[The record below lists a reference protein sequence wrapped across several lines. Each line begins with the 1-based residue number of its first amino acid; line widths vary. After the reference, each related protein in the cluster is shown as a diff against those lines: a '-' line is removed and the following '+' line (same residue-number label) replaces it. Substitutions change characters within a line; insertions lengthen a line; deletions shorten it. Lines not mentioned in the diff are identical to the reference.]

1 MYAPAEAFRSGP
13 AARCSRILLRALSKL
28 LACVAALA
36 GTLVALRAEAAPPF
50 YVGLRYEV
58 DPSTQHCWD
67 AAEFTRSVAR
77 AVGYDPFRSRNG
89 MSVEVRVTNATG
101 SLRGSVIWTDAS
113 GGSIGER
120 RFAARDGD
128 CPKLLRELS
137 FAVALQ
143 IDLLRPE
150 TDELHAV
157 ETEGEPVGGNTGSQ
171 LPSPGPAASK
181 PGSGG
186 GAPSQTSAAEA
197 QREPRSPGRPA
208 PQGAGARRPPERAAA
223 LRFSVGLGPSLAWRL
238 SPSVTGQ
245 GRLFV
250 GARLGDVSAEISAE
264 ATVPVV
270 EKLGGGSGFR
280 QSLAGGSAALCGHR
294 GAFGAC
300 VLGKMARL
308 SVTGL
313 DVDEPRSPA
322 ALVGQAG
329 ARLTTGWELSDT
341 WWLSPH
347 IDALV
352 LLTPREVAMN
362 AVTVWEMPVFS
373 LSAGIDLIAHF

>member
-1 MYAPAEAFRSGP
+1 MRD
-13 AARCSRILLRALSKL
+13 LSKL

-36 GTLVALRAEAAPPF
+36 GTLVAVRAEAAPPF

-58 DPSTQHCWD
+58 DASMQHCWD

-120 RFAARDGD
+120 RFVARDGD
-128 CPKLLRELS
+128 CPKLLREIS

-143 IDLLRPE
+143 IDLLRPD
-150 TDELHAV
+150 TDELHAL
-157 ETEGEPVGGNTGSQ
+157 EIEGEPEGGETGSQ
-171 LPSPGPAASK
+171 LSPESTTSK

-186 GAPSQTSAAEA
+186 GAPSQTSPAEP
-197 QREPRSPGRPA
+197 QREHRSPGYPPPQDAA
-208 PQGAGARRPPERAAA
+208 PRRTPERAQA
-223 LRFSVGLGPSLAWRL
+223 LRFSVGLGPALAWRL

-264 ATVPVV
+264 ATLPVV
-270 EKLGGGSGFR
+270 ERLGDGSGFR

-300 VLGKMARL
+300 VLGKVARL

-329 ARLTTGWELSDT
+329 ARLTAGWELSDT

-347 IDALV
+347 IDALG

-373 LSAGIDLIAHF
+373 LSAGIDLTAHF